1 MRIALSKG
9 VMKMTAD
16 AKQEYNKLLD
26 RFYKA
31 EKYFESEDIPYEEKE
46 KQLENYQEILKGL
59 NVCLSKI
66 KIFTANE
73 VLGGFKI

>member
-1 MRIALSKG
+1 
-9 VMKMTAD
+9 MTAD
-16 AKQEYNKLLD
+16 QQEYNKLLD

-46 KQLENYQEILKGL
+46 KQLKNYQEILKGL

-73 VLGGFKI
+73 VLGGFK

>member
-1 MRIALSKG
+1 
-9 VMKMTAD
+9 MTVAD

-31 EKYFESEDIPYEEKE
+31 LDYFESEVPQEEKE
-46 KQLENYQEILKGL
+46 KQLENYQAILKGL

-73 VLGGFKI
+73 VLGGFK

>member
-1 MRIALSKG
+1 
-9 VMKMTAD
+9 MTVAD

-46 KQLENYQEILKGL
+46 KQLENYQKILKGL
-59 NVCLSKI
+59 NVCLDEI
-66 KIFTANE
+66 KTFSNE
-73 VLGGFKI
+73 EMLGGF

>member
-1 MRIALSKG
+1 MIINQSK
-9 VMKMTAD
+9 T
-16 AKQEYNKLLD
+16 EYNKLLD

-73 VLGGFKI
+73 VLGGFK

>member
-1 MRIALSKG
+1 
-9 VMKMTAD
+9 MTVAD

-31 EKYFESEDIPYEEKE
+31 EKYFESEVSQEEKQ
-46 KQLENYQEILKGL
+46 KQLENYQAILNGL
-59 NVCLSKI
+59 NTCLSKI